1 MSFRLVSQDGDQVYE
16 LRRGSPL
23 TVGRALTSDVPLL
36 DEILA
41 ALPQREHRISTV
53 LEMIV
58 RSPQFREI
66 RGLAHPPEA

>member
-1 MSFRLVSQDGDQVYE
+1 M
-16 LRRGSPL
+16 RGL
-23 TVGRALTSDVPLL
+23 KGTW
-36 DEILA
+36 A